1 MKKKFVVFSS
11 IGVIFAT
18 GIMVVAFSGA
28 NQVHKMKAD
37 PVYEPLIRKLDLS
50 ENNCTVSFSDAEYVS
65 NLDSYVY
72 GLTITSKTATG
83 SNLETVEYYGFDE
96 EENWLVGTCVS
107 FTTELTFDTS
117 IGDEMLFNV
126 TIPSDSYGNIIA
138 NIVYCLFD
146 GALFDES
153 SSYFVYKHYNK
164 DKEKTNYKT
173 VYFSEDEGWDYYY
186 ATNSYETYAGEGDQ
200 FGVQRIHLEYL
211 C

>member
-1 MKKKFVVFSS
+1 MNKKALLITSIATVFAVG
-11 IGVIFAT
+11 IGAVAMS
-18 GIMVVAFSGA
+18 GI

-65 NLDSYVY
+65 SLYSYVY
-72 GLTITSKTATG
+72 GLTITSKTVTG
-83 SNLETVEYYGFDE
+83 SNLETEEYFFDE
-96 EENWLVGTCVS
+96 EENWFVGTCVS

-126 TIPSDSYGNIIA
+126 TIPSGSYGNIIA

-153 SSYFVYKHYNK
+153 SSYFVYKHYDK

-186 ATNSYETYAGEGDQ
+186 ATNSYDTYAGAGDQ